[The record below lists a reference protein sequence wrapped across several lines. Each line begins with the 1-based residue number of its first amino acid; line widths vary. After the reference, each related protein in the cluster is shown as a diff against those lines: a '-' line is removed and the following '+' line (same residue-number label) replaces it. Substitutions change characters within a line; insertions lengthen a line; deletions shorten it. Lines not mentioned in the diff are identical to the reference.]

1 MLNRSREHLLLTSGA
16 GWIFLSLLSS
26 LLLILTFPQPGF
38 SLLAWIALVPLF
50 LILTTSSLK
59 KTLLAALVTG
69 VLFNT
74 IYLYWMKEYKHPL
87 ALSGGVFG
95 EMVFWI
101 SAVILSHFLFHKL
114 PSKKCHSCSF
124 KVVALVLGWFTIDYV
139 KTIGF
144 LAFPWGIL
152 GYSQYR
158 NLMLIQSA
166 NISACGA

>member
-1 MLNRSREHLLLTSGA
+1 MRNRSTEHPFFTTGA
-16 GWIFLSLLSS
+16 GWFFLSLLSA

-38 SLLAWIALVPLF
+38 SFLAWVALVPLF

-95 EMVFWI
+95 EMVFFI
-101 SAVILSHFLFHKL
+101 LMLVI
-114 PSKKCHSCSF
+114 
-124 KVVALVLGWFTIDYV
+124 GWVFAWR
-139 KTIGF
+139 KGF
-144 LAFPWGIL
+144 LKWD
-152 GYSQYR
+152 
-158 NLMLIQSA
+158 
-166 NISACGA
+166 